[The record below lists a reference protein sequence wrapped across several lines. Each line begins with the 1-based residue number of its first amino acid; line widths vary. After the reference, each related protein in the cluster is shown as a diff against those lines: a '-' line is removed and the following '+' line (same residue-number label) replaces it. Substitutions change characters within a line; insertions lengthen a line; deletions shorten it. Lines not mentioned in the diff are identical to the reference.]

1 MKQLR
6 HAIEDYLYGLNA
18 ELDLPLE
25 AAHALVRGLTSPSLA
40 ELAGLS
46 TDATYEIREL
56 LPMVTEELSI
66 EVASLPGAVFRKA
79 CETAAEYRV
88 GTLEFRSAASRVT
101 ALLLDNEY
109 LMFEKRP
116 DMASTVFND
125 LWRLNGVAVRHG
137 ARLPQRQHVLLHDE
151 QGGRGLLQGRSPSS
165 DKLSAPPETTAKQ
178 RTDSAVA

>member
-66 EVASLPGAVFRKA
+66 EVAPLPDAVLRKA

-88 GTLEFRSAASRVT
+88 GTLGFRSAASRVT

-125 LWRLNGVAVRHG
+125 LWRLNEWLYAT
-137 ARLPQRQHVLLHDE
+137 E
-151 QGGRGLLQGRSPSS
+151 RGHLNDSTYFF
-165 DKLSAPPETTAKQ
+165 TTSKEAEAYFRDVVQ
-178 RTDSAVA
+178 ALTS